1 MKKPDYTPFAAIL
14 ILVLLGLIYV
24 TQMPRWD
31 FQSAQGAL
39 SEFSAQR
46 AMVQIKEIAKAP
58 HPVGSENHKQV
69 AGYIEK
75 ELRSLGLETSVQE
88 GTTLTDWGN
97 LVRSK
102 NIIARIK
109 GSRPGKALLLL
120 SHYDSAPH
128 SSSYGASDDASGVAT
143 ILEGVRAFLHS
154 KTQHRNDIII
164 LFTDAEELGLNGAAL
179 FVTKH
184 AWRKDVG
191 AVLNFEA
198 RGTAGPGYM
207 LMEVYQGNAKLV
219 EAFAAADVSHPVS
232 NSLMY
237 SIYKM
242 MPNDTDLT
250 VFREQ
255 SGIQG
260 LNFAFIDDHFNYH
273 TAQDNYAHVNPKTIA
288 HQGSYLTPLLNHL
301 ANIDLS
307 GLNSQAD
314 RVYFNT
320 PVGFFHYPFGWNIP
334 LLIVAAVLL
343 LFFVFI
349 GLGKRTLYL
358 GEIAK
363 GLLPLSGSLVLS
375 GALAFFG
382 WKLLR
387 VIYPQYD
394 DILQGFTYNGHAYI
408 AAFVF
413 LTLSVCFA
421 CYSKSRTEQQISNQ
435 SVSPLL
441 LWLIINVVLL
451 AYLPGAGFFILP
463 IIFALLMLGYYVVTQ
478 KINLWINVL
487 LGVPAL
493 FIIAPFV
500 VMFPIGL
507 GLKMLAGSAVLAA
520 LLFVLMLPVFASFSR
535 KWLWSLGMFLAFAGC
550 MVHAHLNSG
559 YAPGTAKPNSL
570 LYVYDADK
578 EQANWVTYDKQLDEW
593 TQVYLGDNPS
603 DAEALN
609 HLPLFSKYDSK
620 FTFANNA
627 MVRDIPEPTV
637 HFIKDSVIGTY
648 RWVKIKITPNRKV
661 NRYDIF
667 ANDKMIFHNLKA
679 NAATD
684 LGQKGSHFRRKG
696 NKILSYYVIDNEPLT
711 LEFMTPKNTALDM
724 HLLESSFDLMQNPA
738 FGMRQRK
745 DWMIP
750 TPFVLNDAV
759 VLIKKIQP
767 KPKVAVAIPV
777 PKNFSYHATTTLDTI
792 PDPDAMPENELP

>member
-46 AMVQIKEIAKAP
+46 AIVQIKEIAKAP

-69 AGYIEK
+69 AGYIKK

-97 LVRSK
+97 LVRST

-143 ILEGVRAFLHS
+143 ILEGIRAFLHS

-184 AWRKDVG
+184 AWTKDVG

-207 LMEVYQGNAKLV
+207 LMEVNQGNAKLV

-288 HQGSYLTPLLNHL
+288 HQGSYLMPLLNHL

-307 GLNSQAD
+307 ALDSPAD

-363 GLLPLSGSLVLS
+363 GLLPLWGSLVLS

-387 VIYPQYD
+387 AIYPQYD
-394 DILQGFTYNGHAYI
+394 DILQGFTYNGHTYI

-451 AYLPGAGFFILP
+451 AYLPGTGFFILP
-463 IIFALLMLGYYVVTQ
+463 VIFALLMLGYYVVTQ
-478 KINLWINVL
+478 KMNLWINVL
-487 LGVPAL
+487 LVVPAL

-507 GLKMLAGSAVLAA
+507 GLKMLVGSAVLAA

-535 KWLWSLGMFLAFAGC
+535 KVT
-550 MVHAHLNSG
+550 MVN
-559 YAPGTAKPNSL
+559 
-570 LYVYDADK
+570 
-578 EQANWVTYDKQLDEW
+578 Q
-593 TQVYLGDNPS
+593 
-603 DAEALN
+603 
-609 HLPLFSKYDSK
+609 
-620 FTFANNA
+620 
-627 MVRDIPEPTV
+627 I
-637 HFIKDSVIGTY
+637 
-648 RWVKIKITPNRKV
+648 
-661 NRYDIF
+661 
-667 ANDKMIFHNLKA
+667 
-679 NAATD
+679 
-684 LGQKGSHFRRKG
+684 
-696 NKILSYYVIDNEPLT
+696 
-711 LEFMTPKNTALDM
+711 
-724 HLLESSFDLMQNPA
+724 
-738 FGMRQRK
+738 
-745 DWMIP
+745 
-750 TPFVLNDAV
+750 
-759 VLIKKIQP
+759 
-767 KPKVAVAIPV
+767 
-777 PKNFSYHATTTLDTI
+777 
-792 PDPDAMPENELP
+792 